1 MKKFSIKDV
10 LIPTISLFAISLV
23 VALML
28 AVVNG
33 ITDPLIKQKEI
44 ETENETKA
52 KVLSVADSFDE
63 DASEVKFD
71 GETYEYY
78 AGYDKDK
85 AFVGYVFKVSSKGY
99 GGSIDSMIGIDKDGA
114 VTGVEFLSI
123 SETAG
128 LGMNAQKE
136 TFRDQFKG
144 KNSEITVVKTAPG
157 DDEIQALTG
166 ATITSNAVTKSVNTA
181 LKLYEEVKG
190 NG

>member
-1 MKKFSIKDV
+1 
-10 LIPTISLFAISLV
+10 
-23 VALML
+23 
-28 AVVNG
+28 
-33 ITDPLIKQKEI
+33 
-44 ETENETKA
+44 
-52 KVLSVADSFDE
+52 
-63 DASEVKFD
+63 
-71 GETYEYY
+71 
-78 AGYDKDK
+78 
-85 AFVGYVFKVSSKGY
+85 
-99 GGSIDSMIGIDKDGA
+99 MIGIDKDGA